1 MNYSWD
7 MAREMSEVLGGW
19 DESEYY
25 ESVNWLIN

>member
-1 MNYSWD
+1 MNYSWGIVK
-7 MAREMSEVLGGW
+7 EMSEVLGGW